1 MADSFW
7 YIKNCNLFSQL
18 SASDIADLEA
28 QSQLRKL
35 KKGDPVY
42 LPTEQADGVLLIAQG
57 RVKVCHATPD
67 GKQSILGFL
76 DVGEIFGELSIL
88 GNERRDEYVEAAEK
102 TTLVLLPKEAITA
115 VLRKYPE
122 LVLGIT
128 KLIGVRRQRV
138 EKRLRNLLFRSNRER
153 VIHLIIELCEKYGR
167 QTEAGITLEIR
178 LSHQEMASII
188 GSTRETVTVVLGQLQ
203 KEELIQIA
211 RRRVVILDL
220 QRLAIAVN
228 ESAPE
233 VQSIKPYGLSNLV
246 PRLSSF

>member
-28 QSQLRKL
+28 QSKVRKL

-42 LPTEQADGVLLIAQG
+42 LPTEQADGVLLVAQG

-88 GNERRDEYVEAAEK
+88 GNDRREEYVEATEK
-102 TTLVLLPKEAITA
+102 TTLVLLPKDAVNA

-128 KLIGVRRQRV
+128 KLIGMRRQRV

-153 VIHLIIELCEKYGR
+153 VIHLLIELCEKYGR
-167 QTEAGITLEIR
+167 RAEAGITLDIR

-203 KEELIQIA
+203 KENLIQIA

-220 QRLAIAVN
+220 RRLAEAVN
-228 ESAPE
+228 EKTPE
-233 VQSIKPYGLSNLV
+233 VGLVEPITRSPMV
-246 PRLSSF
+246 PRLSSY

>member
-28 QSQLRKL
+28 QSKVRKL

-42 LPTEQADGVLLIAQG
+42 LPTEQADGVLLVAQG

-76 DVGEIFGELSIL
+76 DVGEIFGELSLL
-88 GNERRDEYVEAAEK
+88 GSDRREEYVEATEK
-102 TTLVLLPKEAITA
+102 TTLVLLPKDAVSA
-115 VLRKYPE
+115 VLKKYPE
-122 LVLGIT
+122 IV
-128 KLIGVRRQRV
+128 Q
-138 EKRLRNLLFRSNRER
+138 
-153 VIHLIIELCEKYGR
+153 LCEKYGR
-167 QTEAGITLEIR
+167 RAELGISLDIR

-203 KEELIQIA
+203 KENLIQIA

-220 QRLAIAVN
+220 QRLAEAVN
-228 ESAPE
+228 EKAPG
-233 VQSIKPYGLSNLV
+233 IGLAEPVSRSPMV
-246 PRLSSF
+246 PRLSSY

>member
-28 QSQLRKL
+28 QSKVRKL
-35 KKGDPVY
+35 KKGAPVY
-42 LPTEQADGVLLIAQG
+42 LPTEQADGVLLVAQG

-88 GNERRDEYVEAAEK
+88 GNTRREEYVEATEK
-102 TTLVLLPKEAITA
+102 TTLVLLPKDAINA

-128 KLIGVRRQRV
+128 KLIGMRRQRV

-153 VIHLIIELCEKYGR
+153 VIHLLIELCEKYGR
-167 QTEAGITLEIR
+167 RSETGIALDIR

-203 KEELIQIA
+203 KENLIQIA

-220 QRLAIAVN
+220 VRLAEVVN
-228 ESAPE
+228 EKTPE
-233 VQSIKPYGLSNLV
+233 IGLVEPITRSPMM
-246 PRLSSF
+246 PRLSSY

>member
-28 QSQLRKL
+28 QSKVRKL

-76 DVGEIFGELSIL
+76 DVGEVFGELSIL
-88 GNERRDEYVEAAEK
+88 GNDRRDEYVEATEK
-102 TTLVLLPKEAITA
+102 TTLVLLPKDAINA

-122 LVLGIT
+122 LVMGIT

-153 VIHLIIELCEKYGR
+153 VIHLLIELCEKYGR
-167 QTEAGITLEIR
+167 RSEAGVSLDIR

-203 KEELIQIA
+203 KENLIQIA

-220 QRLAIAVN
+220 HRLAEAVN
-228 ESAPE
+228 ETAPSVGAIE
-233 VQSIKPYGLSNLV
+233 PLGQSPLM
-246 PRLSSF
+246 PRLSNF